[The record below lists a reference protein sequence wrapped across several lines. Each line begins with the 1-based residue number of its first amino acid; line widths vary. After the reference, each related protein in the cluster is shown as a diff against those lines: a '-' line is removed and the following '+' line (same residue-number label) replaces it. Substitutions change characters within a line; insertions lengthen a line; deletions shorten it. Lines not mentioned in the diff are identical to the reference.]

1 MTLRGP
7 QNKQQQKTKKQK
19 TERVSVTQKSFWN
32 NFPPPPPMNSTS
44 CCIFVPMLNLLHTVN
59 IFLVKTI

>member
-32 NFPPPPPMNSTS
+32 NFPPPPP
-44 CCIFVPMLNLLHTVN
+44 
-59 IFLVKTI
+59 

>member
-32 NFPPPPPMNSTS
+32 NFPPPPPHEFY
-44 CCIFVPMLNLLHTVN
+44 IMLY
-59 IFLVKTI
+59 FRSYVKLASYG